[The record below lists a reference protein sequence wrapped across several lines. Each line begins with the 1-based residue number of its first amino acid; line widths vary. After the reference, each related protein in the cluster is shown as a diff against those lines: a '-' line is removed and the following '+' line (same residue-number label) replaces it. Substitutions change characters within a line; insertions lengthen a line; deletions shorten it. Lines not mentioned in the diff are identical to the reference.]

1 MAKIRSDERLEVEHV
16 QLLIA
21 AINEAASES
30 SDEKNPG
37 KRSFTSLEGQSLEEI
52 R

>member
-1 MAKIRSDERLEVEHV
+1 MKVEHV

-21 AINEAASES
+21 AINEAASDS
-30 SDEKNPG
+30 SDEKKPG
-37 KRSFTSLEGQSLEEI
+37 KRSFSSLEGQSLEEI